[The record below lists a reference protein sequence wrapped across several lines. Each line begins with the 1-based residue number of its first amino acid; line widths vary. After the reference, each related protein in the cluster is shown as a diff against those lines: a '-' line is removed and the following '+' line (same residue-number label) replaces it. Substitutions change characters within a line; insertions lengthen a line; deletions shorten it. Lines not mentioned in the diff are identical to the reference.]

1 MAERWIIMAGHPLD
15 GYTFYGV
22 FPGQDEAEEWAAG
35 QLLTGVGGTSFAV
48 ELEADDHLQEH
59 PAVAGARA
67 ALDGYDASEPD
78 AEALALALAGLL
90 EAVAGKA
97 VG

>member
-1 MAERWIIMAGHPLD
+1 MVERWIIMAGHPID
-15 GYTFYGV
+15 GYSFYGV
-22 FPGQDEAEEWAAG
+22 FPGRDEAEEWAAG
-35 QLLTGVGGTSFAV
+35 QLLPGVDFAV
-48 ELEADDHLQEH
+48 ELETDDHLQEH